1 MVRAVSPG
9 SRPSEHEGTVLTA
22 VVLNWRTPEHTLEAV
37 SALVGDGVPAARIV
51 VVDNASGDGSAERLR
66 AQLPDGPL
74 LALDE
79 NEGFARGNNLGAA
92 ALPGDAYLFVNSD
105 AFVRAPGSVERLLG
119 ALGDAHVGIAVPRLL
134 NQDLTLQPSVVPPST
149 PLPEL
154 VRASGLSRFVPNRL
168 QPSLGTHWDHAE
180 SRLIRAAIGAVLLV
194 RGRAWEE
201 LGGFDERLFMYA
213 EDLDLFR
220 RAEAHGWGA
229 RFVADA
235 EFVHLGGASADQ
247 RWSRPERAERVA
259 RAEAAMLREQVGP
272 ARARLT
278 LGLMAAGVGARAVL
292 HRIRGDDAAARTQR
306 AWMRGYLA
314 GGRGRAL

>member
-105 AFVRAPGSVERLLG
+105 AFVRAPGSVERL
-119 ALGDAHVGIAVPRLL
+119 
-134 NQDLTLQPSVVPPST
+134 
-149 PLPEL
+149 
-154 VRASGLSRFVPNRL
+154 
-168 QPSLGTHWDHAE
+168 
-180 SRLIRAAIGAVLLV
+180 
-194 RGRAWEE
+194 
-201 LGGFDERLFMYA
+201 
-213 EDLDLFR
+213 
-220 RAEAHGWGA
+220 
-229 RFVADA
+229 
-235 EFVHLGGASADQ
+235 
-247 RWSRPERAERVA
+247 
-259 RAEAAMLREQVGP
+259 
-272 ARARLT
+272 
-278 LGLMAAGVGARAVL
+278 
-292 HRIRGDDAAARTQR
+292 
-306 AWMRGYLA
+306 
-314 GGRGRAL
+314 

>member
-9 SRPSEHEGTVLTA
+9 SRPSGHERAVLTA
-22 VVLNWRTPEHTLEAV
+22 IVLNWRTPEHTLEAV
-37 SALVGDGVPAARIV
+37 SALAGDGVPAERIV

-66 AQLPDGPL
+66 AQLPDGPF
-74 LALDE
+74 LALDQ

-105 AFVRAPGSVERLLG
+105 AFVRAPGSVERLLE
-119 ALGDAHVGIAVPRLL
+119 ALGDPHVGIAVPRLL
-134 NQDLTLQPSVVPPST
+134 NRDSTLQPSVVPPST

-168 QPSLGTHWDHAE
+168 QPSLGTYWDHAE
-180 SRLIRAAIGAVLLV
+180 SRPIHAAIGAVLLV

-220 RAEAHGWGA
+220 RAEARGWGA

-259 RAEAAMLREQVGP
+259 RAEAAMLRAQVGP
-272 ARARLT
+272 GRARLT
-278 LGLMAAGVGARAVL
+278 LGLMAAGVGARAVF

-314 GGRGRAL
+314 GGRGGER